1 MSSTFKHLPLLAA
14 CFLGSCMV
22 GPDFRTPTNDL
33 PATWEANRP
42 PHSSDKDLRSW
53 WNIFGD
59 PQLNRL
65 VSTSL
70 NNNPDMKVALLR
82 IREAREKLRVSQA
95 SLLPSADA
103 SAGWSLSPDRGFR
116 SSTSQNFS
124 LGASTSWEL
133 DLFGG
138 NRRSI
143 EASRASLMSTEASA
157 GAVRTALLAD
167 VATAYFDWITACE
180 QLRIAREQLEIQR
193 STLTIAEKRYKTEFA
208 PRLDVEQATSTVSS
222 TESHIPQLEAQV
234 ASSKNQLAVLLGTY
248 NSRVEL
254 TLPKASVFEKTPT
267 VPVGL
272 PSELLRRRPDVIAAE
287 ADLHAAVA
295 NVGVAVA
302 DLYPRLPDGLPF
314 QPRRRFRPAL
324 QGKQQRLVPGRE
336 SAPAPVP
343 GRSPESHGTRPESRS
358 RTSCGNLPQNAHY
371 RRLRGGGR
379 PDRLW
384 QLYLPD
390 AIPAQGKQRQQR
402 SVPALPHPVHQR
414 RDGLPERDHR
424 PAFLAQLG
432 GIPGHHEAEH
442 PQGRGAAR
450 ARPGRRVVTSRSLQ
464 RPGSP
469 SPANGTLIF
478 QQGTGQQGN
487 D

>member
-95 SLLPSADA
+95 SLLPSADASAGWSLSRPGGPRGISFSSADA

-208 PRLDVEQATSTVSS
+208 PRLDVEQATSTVAS
-222 TESHIPQLEAQV
+222 TESRIPQLEAQV

-302 DLYPRLPDGLPF
+302 DLYPRFSLTGSLSSRGGDFGQLFRENNNAWSLGGNLLQPLFRGGALRATVRAQKAAAEQAAETYRKTLITAVSEVEDALIAYGSYTSQMQYLHKENNANREAF
-314 QPRRRFRPAL
+314 QL
-324 QGKQQRLVPGRE
+324 
-336 SAPAPVP
+336 
-343 GRSPESHGTRPESRS
+343 S
-358 RTSCGNLPQNAHY
+358 RTLYINGETDFLNVITAQRSWLSSEESLVTMKQNIRKAVVQLA
-371 RRLRGGGR
+371 RALGGG
-379 PDRLW
+379 W
-384 QLYLPD
+384 
-390 AIPAQGKQRQQR
+390 
-402 SVPALPHPVHQR
+402 
-414 RDGLPERDHR
+414 
-424 PAFLAQLG
+424 
-432 GIPGHHEAEH
+432 
-442 PQGRGAAR
+442 
-450 ARPGRRVVTSRSLQ
+450 
-464 RPGSP
+464 
-469 SPANGTLIF
+469 
-478 QQGTGQQGN
+478 
-487 D
+487 

>member
-59 PQLNRL
+59 PQLNHL

-208 PRLDVEQATSTVSS
+208 PRLDVEQATSTVAS
-222 TESHIPQLEAQV
+222 TESRIPQLEAQV

-302 DLYPRLPDGLPF
+302 DLYPRFSLTGSLSSRGGDFGQLF
-314 QPRRRFRPAL
+314 RENNNAWSLGGNLLQPLFRGGAL
-324 QGKQQRLVPGRE
+324 R
-336 SAPAPVP
+336 AT
-343 GRSPESHGTRPESRS
+343 RSESRS
-358 RTSCGNLPQNAHY
+358 RTSYGNLPQNAHY

-442 PQGRGAAR
+442 PQGLGAAR

-478 QQGTGQQGN
+478 QQGTRQQGN

>member
-1 MSSTFKHLPLLAA
+1 MGGEQA
-14 CFLGSCMV
+14 
-22 GPDFRTPTNDL
+22 
-33 PATWEANRP
+33 

-59 PQLNRL
+59 PQLNHL

-208 PRLDVEQATSTVSS
+208 PVWMW
-222 TESHIPQLEAQV
+222 
-234 ASSKNQLAVLLGTY
+234 
-248 NSRVEL
+248 SR
-254 TLPKASVFEKTPT
+254 PP
-267 VPVGL
+267 P
-272 PSELLRRRPDVIAAE
+272 
-287 ADLHAAVA
+287 
-295 NVGVAVA
+295 
-302 DLYPRLPDGLPF
+302 
-314 QPRRRFRPAL
+314 
-324 QGKQQRLVPGRE
+324 
-336 SAPAPVP
+336 
-343 GRSPESHGTRPESRS
+343 
-358 RTSCGNLPQNAHY
+358 
-371 RRLRGGGR
+371 
-379 PDRLW
+379 
-384 QLYLPD
+384 
-390 AIPAQGKQRQQR
+390 
-402 SVPALPHPVHQR
+402 
-414 RDGLPERDHR
+414 
-424 PAFLAQLG
+424 
-432 GIPGHHEAEH
+432 
-442 PQGRGAAR
+442 
-450 ARPGRRVVTSRSLQ
+450 
-464 RPGSP
+464 P
-469 SPANGTLIF
+469 SPPRKAASRNWKHRWPPLKTSSPCCWEHTIPV
-478 QQGTGQQGN
+478 
-487 D
+487 

>member
-1 MSSTFKHLPLLAA
+1 MPFATNNTLLFIFP
-14 CFLGSCMV
+14 CHPRSNISPFWPPVSFGSCMV

-103 SAGWSLSPDRGFR
+103 SARVEPVPGQRFSQLHFPELLPGQRPPPGSWTSLAATGVPSRPPAPPSCPRKLPQGPCAQPCWRTSPRP
-116 SSTSQNFS
+116 
-124 LGASTSWEL
+124 
-133 DLFGG
+133 
-138 NRRSI
+138 
-143 EASRASLMSTEASA
+143 
-157 GAVRTALLAD
+157 
-167 VATAYFDWITACE
+167 
-180 QLRIAREQLEIQR
+180 
-193 STLTIAEKRYKTEFA
+193 TLTGLPPANSSASPGNNWKSNAAPSPLRKNATKTEFA
-208 PRLDVEQATSTVSS
+208 PRLDVEQATSTVAS
-222 TESHIPQLEAQV
+222 TESRIPQLEAQV

-302 DLYPRLPDGLPF
+302 DLYPRFSLTGSLSSRGGDFGQL
-314 QPRRRFRPAL
+314 FRENNNAWSL
-324 QGKQQRLVPGRE
+324 GRE

-343 GRSPESHGTRPESRS
+343 RRSPREPRFAPRK
-358 RTSCGNLPQNAHY
+358 PQQNK
-371 RRLRGGGR
+371 LRK
-379 PDRLW
+379 LT
-384 QLYLPD
+384 
-390 AIPAQGKQRQQR
+390 AK
-402 SVPALPHPVHQR
+402 
-414 RDGLPERDHR
+414 
-424 PAFLAQLG
+424 
-432 GIPGHHEAEH
+432 
-442 PQGRGAAR
+442 
-450 ARPGRRVVTSRSLQ
+450 RSL
-464 RPGSP
+464 PP
-469 SPANGTLIF
+469 SPRWRTP
-478 QQGTGQQGN
+478 
-487 D
+487 